1 MGSSPIFRIIKRDLW
16 FYQRFLFIVPKRD
29 LNPWFRSSLRYG
41 RRRAFVHRTNCAP
54 SSASFLFQTLRFCLE
69 ILFYTNVQLKPMVQ
83 VFASLRSAQN
93 TRPPD
98 EPGPIFRFLTIYAFF
113 YLQDTI
119 QFHLLRSP
127 WRSTERLRTS
137 KLPLCYHFSKT
148 QQEIFP
154 HHTAAYIKSLLD
166 PPCFGLMRWYEVW

>member
-1 MGSSPIFRIIKRDLW
+1 MVQVFAPLRSAQSIRPPDELRPIFRFLP
-16 FYQRFLFIVPKRD
+16 FSNSPFLFRNSFFIPTYS

-41 RRRAFVHRTNCAP
+41 RRRASVHRTNLAP
-54 SSASFLFQTLRFCLE
+54 SSASLPFM
-69 ILFYTNVQLKPMVQ
+69 P
-83 VFASLRSAQN
+83 
-93 TRPPD
+93 
-98 EPGPIFRFLTIYAFF
+98 FF

-154 HHTAAYIKSLLD
+154 HHTAKIYKSLRFPVYRL
-166 PPCFGLMRWYEVW
+166 FYSFYNIEVTRS

>member
-1 MGSSPIFRIIKRDLW
+1 
-16 FYQRFLFIVPKRD
+16 
-29 LNPWFRSSLRYG
+29 
-41 RRRAFVHRTNCAP
+41 
-54 SSASFLFQTLRFCLE
+54 
-69 ILFYTNVQLKPMVQ
+69 MVQ

-93 TRPPD
+93 IRPPDELRPIFRFLLFSSSPFLFRNSFYTNVQLNPMIQVFAPLRSAQGIRPPD

-127 WRSTERLRTS
+127 WRSTGRLRTS

-154 HHTAAYIKSLLD
+154 HHTAAYIKSLRFPVYRL
-166 PPCFGLMRWYEVW
+166 FYSSYNIEVTRS

>member
-1 MGSSPIFRIIKRDLW
+1 
-16 FYQRFLFIVPKRD
+16 
-29 LNPWFRSSLRYG
+29 
-41 RRRAFVHRTNCAP
+41 
-54 SSASFLFQTLRFCLE
+54 
-69 ILFYTNVQLKPMVQ
+69 MVR
-83 VFASLRSAQN
+83 VFASLRSAQSI
-93 TRPPD
+93 RPPD

-154 HHTAAYIKSLLD
+154 HHTAAYIKSLRFPVYRLFYSFYNIEVTL
-166 PPCFGLMRWYEVW
+166 PMPNAFVVKKYLFWSSLSLTHSVSSLNLFPYFGLLSEQ

>member
-1 MGSSPIFRIIKRDLW
+1 MYVWGTLTIGYGFGFATVGAEHSSTGRTWPHLPLPYRKIISV
-16 FYQRFLFIVPKRD
+16 FYQRF
-29 LNPWFRSSLRYG
+29 
-41 RRRAFVHRTNCAP
+41 
-54 SSASFLFQTLRFCLE
+54 SFYSTKTWPE
-69 ILFYTNVQLKPMVQ
+69 PMVR
-83 VFASLRSAQN
+83 VFAPLRSAQN

-154 HHTAAYIKSLLD
+154 HHTAAYIKSLRFPVYRLFYSFYNIEVTRSWSGNR
-166 PPCFGLMRWYEVW
+166 PPTK

>member
-1 MGSSPIFRIIKRDLW
+1 
-16 FYQRFLFIVPKRD
+16 
-29 LNPWFRSSLRYG
+29 
-41 RRRAFVHRTNCAP
+41 
-54 SSASFLFQTLRFCLE
+54 
-69 ILFYTNVQLKPMVQ
+69 MVQ
-83 VFASLRSAQN
+83 VFAPLRSAHGI
-93 TRPPD
+93 RPPD

-127 WRSTERLRTS
+127 WRSTGRLRTS

-154 HHTAAYIKSLLD
+154 HHTAAYIKSLRFPVYRLFYSSYNIEVTRSWSGNR
-166 PPCFGLMRWYEVW
+166 PPTVAERRPELWVQVRFGTIKEKGLWKKHSPEKKKDQGFIINPKVLLSVIISLQWKLIT